1 MARIRS
7 KNTSPEIIVRKA
19 LHAMGSRFRL
29 HRNDLPGTPD
39 IVLPGSKKA
48 IFVHGCFWHWH
59 GCKIGNPPKSRPEF
73 WLPKLQRNRD
83 RDAEKT
89 AALIA
94 TGWMVL
100 TIWQCETRRPAT
112 LQALLSTFVGEE
124 RKAIDIEP
132 EGC

>member
-1 MARIRS
+1 MARIPS
-7 KNTSPEIIVRKA
+7 KNTSPEMIVRRA
-19 LHAMGSRFRL
+19 LHAMGRRFRL

-39 IVLPGSKKA
+39 IILPGSKKA

-94 TGWMVL
+94 AGWNVL
-100 TIWQCETRRPAT
+100 AIWQCETRQPTT
-112 LQALLSTFVGEE
+112 LQALLSAFLDEE

-132 EGC
+132 GGC